1 MNSPKYFTVTNIEG
15 SLVTTEMNMSKFKD
29 EQDLITQFN
38 EQFGENGK
46 VKQIV
51 ELMGLAFNKKIDKAI
66 LVKQVA

>member
-1 MNSPKYFTVTNIEG
+1 MNEPKYFTVTNIEG